1 MRVSYHHHHH
11 SHISFS
17 FSFSYFFFFFY
28 FFLFF
33 FLRPLPLTSAYISKK
48 KKKKKKEGESNLLYA
63 LAMAPPPAAAPQALK
78 ISDWLPRYRP
88 SKSFQDTHPT
98 AEITSLD
105 FDDSGEFCIA
115 ASDDET
121 LQLYDCRLGKHQK
134 QLFSKKY
141 GVHLA
146 KFTHMP
152 TTVIYA
158 STKENGK
165 GIFFFFFFLSLP
177 NRFFFFI

>member
-1 MRVSYHHHHH
+1 
-11 SHISFS
+11 
-17 FSFSYFFFFFY
+17 
-28 FFLFF
+28 
-33 FLRPLPLTSAYISKK
+33 
-48 KKKKKKEGESNLLYA
+48 
-63 LAMAPPPAAAPQALK
+63 MAPPAAAPQALK

-146 KFTHMP
+146 KFTHTP

-165 GIFFFFFFLSLP
+165 VLLSSFISIHMPACLP
-177 NRFFFFI
+177 ACLPPVVQRRKRKRKKGT

>member
-1 MRVSYHHHHH
+1 MPPP
-11 SHISFS
+11 
-17 FSFSYFFFFFY
+17 
-28 FFLFF
+28 
-33 FLRPLPLTSAYISKK
+33 PLQASLKL
-48 KKKKKKEGESNLLYA
+48 GES
-63 LAMAPPPAAAPQALK
+63 
-78 ISDWLPRYRP
+78 LPRYRP
-88 SKSFQDTHPT
+88 SKSFQDTHPS

-146 KFTHMP
+146 KFTH
-152 TTVIYA
+152 TTTQVIYA
-158 STKENGK
+158 STKENGMSRLLLCFGCFGGQK
-165 GIFFFFFFLSLP
+165 DELLT
-177 NRFFFFI
+177 